1 MASYLEYK
9 KAIHYGIESSKLS
22 IFTPFGSPK
31 ESYKAGFKDHICQT
45 RFLTKDSYAAPGQ
58 FLPVYAGKMA
68 PSEDKTFT
76 SATYEGRCFKN
87 VSFELKKTSEDTFSI
102 FLTTS
107 GKVSYGCSEWLLF
120 ANNTQ
125 WKQFSTSKEGTQQID
140 FKLETEESKVDLDF
154 NGMTAYA
161 FCQDKFASLLSL
173 IETGMAF
180 LDVNEKPRPDLPYF
194 GRQTPISYLTEKAT
208 LRAMKQWMGLELEQ
222 REIKKVPIDKSLIK
236 SGDTLAI
243 LRVWGGA
250 ELIMYGTGS
259 PVGHVATAMWFED
272 GELYVTEADRIAGVM
287 ATKWDDWFDWS
298 ETIGNNVVWMPLKP
312 ELREKFD
319 EQAARD
325 FFYRIESYP
334 YGFASLLFSWYDTED
349 ENLPPILPQSF
360 MPYSMSYA
368 ERFFP
373 EEVQVL
379 FTQALN
385 KRLGT
390 DGLTMPEVAVEAAKQ
405 GMSTD

>member
-1 MASYLEYK
+1 
-9 KAIHYGIESSKLS
+9 
-22 IFTPFGSPK
+22 
-31 ESYKAGFKDHICQT
+31 
-45 RFLTKDSYAAPGQ
+45 
-58 FLPVYAGKMA
+58 
-68 PSEDKTFT
+68 
-76 SATYEGRCFKN
+76 
-87 VSFELKKTSEDTFSI
+87 
-102 FLTTS
+102 
-107 GKVSYGCSEWLLF
+107 
-120 ANNTQ
+120 
-125 WKQFSTSKEGTQQID
+125 
-140 FKLETEESKVDLDF
+140 
-154 NGMTAYA
+154 MTAYA

-349 ENLPPILPQSF
+349 ENLPPMLPQSF

-405 GMSTD
+405 GISTD